1 MKLYA
6 LMLLQD
12 AAGDGGFTN
21 MLVERFNEGNDG
33 GFMWPVLICL
43 VIGLAIAFE
52 RIISLNRA
60 DINTRKF
67 MSDVKEAL
75 ERGGVSEA
83 EEVCANTRG
92 PVASVVQ
99 AGLLRYDEGM
109 DAVEKAVVSYGSIEM
124 SFLERG
130 LVWLSLFISLAPM
143 FGFLGTVWGMI
154 IAFDAIEEAGDISP
168 SLVANGIKVALITT
182 VAGLVVAIILQ
193 IFYNYAVSK
202 IDRIVAEMEEASVEL
217 IDALAMMNMGRPI
230 RAVPAAGERAAIG
243 SGGGDVTTTD
253 G

>member
-6 LMLLQD
+6 LLLLQD
-12 AAGDGGFTN
+12 AAANDAGFTN
-21 MLVERFNEGNDG
+21 MLVQRFNEGNEG

-43 VIGLAIAFE
+43 VIGLAISFE
-52 RIISLNRA
+52 RIISLNRS
-60 DINTRKF
+60 DVNTRKL
-67 MSDVKEAL
+67 MSSVKEAL
-75 ERGGVSEA
+75 DSGSVSQA
-83 EEVCANTRG
+83 EEVCADVRG
-92 PVASVVQ
+92 PVAAVVQ
-99 AGLLRYDEGM
+99 AGLIRFDEGM
-109 DAVEKAVVSYGSIEM
+109 DAVEKAVVAYGSIEM

-154 IAFDAIEEAGDISP
+154 LAFDAIEQAGDISP

-182 VAGLVVAIILQ
+182 VAGLIVAIILQ

-217 IDALAMMNMGRPI
+217 IDALAMMTMGRPV
-230 RAVPAAGERAAIG
+230 RSAPDA
-243 SGGGDVTTTD
+243 STTSD
-253 G
+253 EGA